1 VKILIA
7 DDEPMSRRLLE
18 KTLEREGY
26 EVIAVDNGRLAL
38 QQLSLPD
45 GPRLAL
51 LDWMMP
57 ELDGPGVC
65 LRIRKQHERPYIH
78 IVLLTSRS
86 SKQDVVTGLEAGA
99 DDYMTK
105 PWDPAELTAR
115 LRVGQRIL
123 QLEDRL
129 TGRKQTEEAL
139 RRSELR
145 VQRLVDS
152 NIIGIAI
159 GDLGGKLID
168 ANAAFL
174 GLLGYTR
181 EELLSGNMHW
191 DNMTPPEYLD
201 RDQRAVE
208 QLRNTGVVAPW
219 EKECFRKDGSRVSI
233 LIGVVTVLSAQG
245 DAESVAFV
253 LDISERKRLEQK
265 LRHAQKLEAVGSLA
279 AGMAHEINTPIQFV
293 GDNARFLQDSFHGIA
308 DMIDRYEELCEEAD
322 KGAVLKEL
330 LERARA
336 AREKADW
343 VYLRRDVP
351 NALEQMLDGVG
362 RVATIV
368 RAMKEFS
375 HLNQSVEKTAADLNK
390 ALESTLV
397 VARNE
402 LKYVAEV
409 ETNYGELPLVMCH
422 LGDLNQ
428 VFLNLLVNAAHA
440 IGDAVKG
447 TGEKG
452 RIGVRTKQDGEW
464 VEIAISDTGTG
475 VPERIRERIFDP
487 FFTTKEVGKG
497 SGQGLALARAIVME
511 KHEGTL
517 TFETEVGKGTA
528 FYVRLPVSG
537 VREAKEMVAE

>member
-1 VKILIA
+1 
-7 DDEPMSRRLLE
+7 
-18 KTLEREGY
+18 
-26 EVIAVDNGRLAL
+26 VIAVGNGRLAL

-57 ELDGPGVC
+57 DLDGPGVC
-65 LRIRKQHERPYIH
+65 LRVRQQHDRPYIH
-78 IVLLTSRS
+78 IILLTSRA
-86 SKQDVVTGLEAGA
+86 SKQDVVAGLEAGA
-99 DDYMTK
+99 DDYLTK
-105 PWDPAELTAR
+105 PWDPSELTAR
-115 LRVGQRIL
+115 LRAGQRIL

-129 TGRKQTEEAL
+129 TGRKRTEEAL

-159 GDLGGKLID
+159 GDLSGKLID

-174 GLLGYTR
+174 ALLGYSR
-181 EELLSGNMHW
+181 EDLLSGNMHW
-191 DNMTPPEYLD
+191 DSMIPIEYRD
-201 RDQRAVE
+201 REQRAIE
-208 QLRNTGVVAPW
+208 QLRNTGVAAPW
-219 EKECFRKDGSRVSI
+219 EKELFRKDGSRVSV
-233 LIGVVTVLSAQG
+233 LIGVVTVLSTQG
-245 DAESVAFV
+245 DTERVAFV
-253 LDISERKRLEQK
+253 VDISERKHLEQQ

-308 DMIDRYEELCEEAD
+308 DLIDRYEELCEEAD
-322 KGAVLKEL
+322 QGAVRPEL
-330 LERARA
+330 LERART

-343 VYLRRDVP
+343 AYLRTEVP
-351 NALEQMLDGVG
+351 KALEQMLDGVG

-375 HLNQSVEKTAADLNK
+375 HVDQSVEKTAADLNK

-402 LKYVAEV
+402 LKFVAEV
-409 ETNYGELPLVMCH
+409 ETHYGELPLVMCH

-452 RIGVRTKQDGEW
+452 RIGVRTKQEEEW

-511 KHEGTL
+511 KHGGTL
-517 TFETEVGKGTA
+517 TFETEMGKGTT
-528 FYVRLPVSG
+528 FYVRLPVNSA
-537 VREAKEMVAE
+537 REAKELVAR